1 MSDPFKDFLEELERR
16 RSGGQDAAR
25 SEEGEDGGGAPPRAP
40 RARRPSGFGGAPRG
54 SRRRLGF
61 TAFIGPAILTVFLV
75 GGPLVGLLTDARWYE
90 SLGASALFWQRLQ
103 LQGSLFAVAGVV
115 ALAFLIFNLMV
126 PGALSRGGVLLA
138 DGADYI
144 PNWPIVCGWG
154 LRKWI
159 EGNRATVVRFCRAM
173 AQAADWLLLPE
184 NREETLRLVMTEEKL
199 SRARAEKSYG
209 FVTKSAALNPIAI
222 VVPCHRVIGSNAA
235 LTGYAGGLA
244 RKRWLLAHE
253 AEHCG
258 MSAHRAAA

>member
-1 MSDPFKDFLEELERR
+1 M
-16 RSGGQDAAR
+16 
-25 SEEGEDGGGAPPRAP
+25 
-40 RARRPSGFGGAPRG
+40 
-54 SRRRLGF
+54 
-61 TAFIGPAILTVFLV
+61 
-75 GGPLVGLLTDARWYE
+75 
-90 SLGASALFWQRLQ
+90 
-103 LQGSLFAVAGVV
+103 LQGGFSER
-115 ALAFLIFNLMV
+115 
-126 PGALSRGGVLLA
+126 ALSRGGVLLA

-222 VVPCHRVIGSNAA
+222 RKNIELRIELGYYKPPHKTAESFYDASYWMEATGKPPPVPAGRPANAA
-235 LTGYAGGLA
+235 L
-244 RKRWLLAHE
+244 
-253 AEHCG
+253 
-258 MSAHRAAA
+258 